1 MFTLDQVVPWGRSFD
16 EYRRMFALTE
26 AELGLRII
34 GCGDGPASF
43 NAEATRRGAKVISCD
58 PIYRWETAEIRE
70 RIAATYDQILDQT
83 RRNAEEFVWDSIQSV
98 EELGQ
103 VRMAAMQDF
112 LADYGPGKRQR
123 RYVDAELPTL
133 PFSDRSFDLALCSHF
148 LFLYTSQL
156 GEAFHRSAIQEMGRL
171 AGEVRVFPLLTLG
184 GRRSPYI
191 DTIVDD
197 LQNSGHDV
205 SIEDVPYEFQRGGN
219 QMLRIRALRSSNSI
233 VRDGSLTRW

>member
-16 EYRRMFALTE
+16 EYRRMFAITE
-26 AELGLRII
+26 AELGLRIV

-43 NAEATRRGAKVISCD
+43 NAEATRRGARVISCD
-58 PIYRWETAEIRE
+58 PIYRWETAEIRD
-70 RIAATYDQILDQT
+70 RIAATYDQVLDQT

-98 EELGQ
+98 EELGR

-112 LADYGPGKRQR
+112 LADYGPGKLQS

-133 PFSDRSFDLALCSHF
+133 PFSDGLFDLALCSYF

-156 GEAFHRSAIQEMGRL
+156 GETFHRLAIQEMARV
-171 AGEVRVFPLLTLG
+171 AGEVRVFALLTLG
-184 GRRSPYI
+184 GLRSPYI

-197 LQNSGHDV
+197 LHNSGYDV

-219 QMLRIRALRSSNSI
+219 QMMRIR
-233 VRDGSLTRW
+233 VVTDG

>member
-26 AELGLRII
+26 AELGLRIV

-58 PIYRWETAEIRE
+58 PIYRWERAEIRD
-70 RIAATYDQILDQT
+70 RIAATYDHILDQT

-98 EELGQ
+98 EELGR
-103 VRMAAMQDF
+103 VRMAAMHDF
-112 LADYGPGKRQR
+112 LADYCPGKLQG
-123 RYVDAELPTL
+123 RYVAAELPTL
-133 PFSDRSFDLALCSHF
+133 PFSDGSFDLALCSHF

-156 GEAFHRSAIQEMGRL
+156 NEAFHRSAIQEMGRV
-171 AGEVRVFPLLTLG
+171 AGEVRLFPLLTLG

-197 LQNSGHDV
+197 LHNSGYDV
-205 SIEDVPYEFQRGGN
+205 TIEDVPYEFQRGGN
-219 QMLRIRALRSSNSI
+219 QMMRIRGREDNRTPRS
-233 VRDGSLTRW
+233 G